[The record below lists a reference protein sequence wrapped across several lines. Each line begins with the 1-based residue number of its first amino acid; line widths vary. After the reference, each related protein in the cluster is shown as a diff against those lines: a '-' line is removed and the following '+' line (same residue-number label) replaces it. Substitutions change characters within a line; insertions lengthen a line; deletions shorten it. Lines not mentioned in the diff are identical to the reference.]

1 MVVLT
6 PIDTVR
12 AEFAR
17 AQERQQNLRVSWEV
31 RSSYHTIAY
40 RGVVTEVTPATV
52 VVVEDRNKA
61 VHRFRARRG
70 AHIAGK
76 VDLAIL
82 TPHQLALED
91 WARQV
96 PDTSLISVHTH
107 SLGGRWDWGDP
118 MTVAITQPG
127 KMNPIEYLAKLQP
140 QLSMIKLWLERRP
153 VEA

>member
-96 PDTSLISVHTH
+96 PDTSLISVHT
-107 SLGGRWDWGDP
+107 DWGDP